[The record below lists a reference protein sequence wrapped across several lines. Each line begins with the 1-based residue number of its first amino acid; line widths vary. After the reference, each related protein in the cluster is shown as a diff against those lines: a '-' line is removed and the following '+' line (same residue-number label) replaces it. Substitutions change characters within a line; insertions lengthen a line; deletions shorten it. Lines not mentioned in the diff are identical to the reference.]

1 MNSINPPQDQFNSLF
16 DGLDSQMRMLEKRQE
31 ARKKILDALQNE
43 KLQDALSLAKGAEL
57 ILLDDPAFSTKVIG
71 YWINAKNQFEDYD
84 KESEIVQK
92 SIEVNKQKAESDL
105 QSLLALLR
113 HYKAL
118 NSLVSADHALRELEV
133 QNLQQHLSDLSK
145 YFNDPGETQSF
156 EKDWFQRIENDYK
169 WLVEEEKTADKWSI
183 LVEIKKLLQSNQFT
197 DRLQDLMID
206 RPDSYLVS
214 LWKQQDSLIRFRQ
227 SGTDDYLFEKK
238 ELKKILK
245 KVGVISFE
253 LAGKKRKKT
262 QQIYIDQWWRSLS
275 RLEDH
280 LLELPITFFEND
292 EKLTRDI
299 HDALNNIMTKILP
312 SKSWYWG
319 RKKEWKKYF
328 EQRIDFLKQF
338 SSQSNSAINVE
349 DSRQIS

>member
-1 MNSINPPQDQFNSLF
+1 MNSINPPQDQFNNLF
-16 DGLDSQMRMLEKRQE
+16 DGLDSQMRTLEKRQE
-31 ARKKILDALQNE
+31 ARKKILDALQNG
-43 KLQDALSLAKGAEL
+43 KLQDALLLAKDAEL
-57 ILLDDPAFSTKVIG
+57 ILLDDPAFSLEVVK
-71 YWINAKNQFEDYD
+71 YWGNAKKQFEDTQNMI
-84 KESEIVQK
+84 ESSK
-92 SIEVNKQKAESDL
+92 KKAESGL
-105 QSLLALLR
+105 VTLFSISQ
-113 HYKAL
+113 HFQVL
-118 NSLVSADHALRELEV
+118 NSLVSADHALRELEL
-133 QNLQQHLSDLSK
+133 QNLQQHLNDLSK
-145 YFNDPGETQSF
+145 YFDDPGETQSF

-169 WLVEEEKTADKWSI
+169 WLVEEEKTADKWSV
-183 LVEIKKLLQSNQFT
+183 LVEVKKSLQSNQFT

-206 RPDSYLVS
+206 HPDSYLVS

-245 KVGVISFE
+245 KVGMLSFE
-253 LAGKKRKKT
+253 LAGKNRKKP

-292 EKLTRDI
+292 VKLTRDI
-299 HDALNNIMTKILP
+299 HDAFNNIMTKFLP

-338 SSQSNSAINVE
+338 SSQNNSAVNLE